1 VIAINTLSDKKNQS
15 ARMAVTIETRDLHQ
29 LHRVMDKIQ
38 QLHNVTDVIRG
49 AHNA

>member
-1 VIAINTLSDKKNQS
+1 
-15 ARMAVTIETRDLHQ
+15 MAVTIETRDLHQ

-38 QLHNVTDVIRG
+38 QLRNVTDVVRG